1 MFQKVANI
9 MSFSNKS
16 KKNDIFIDAANI
28 ISLCNKRKETNILT
42 IKAEKMNVRP
52 ISFMPKKKNLDI
64 RIFNELRTQILHS
77 EPSFLRDEESFRRE
91 DPWMTTFSERRSLNL
106 RRRERYSAMF
116 PTPSSTFISNLCRS
130 EREVAPSIRYFL
142 LWFRSLVF
150 VFRLRLFLKGRTR
163 KRQTKNEVERF
174 SSQRER
180 ESVCVCVKFVRQK
193 WR

>member
-1 MFQKVANI
+1 MFQIVANIISFSNKSKKIDIFRVATNIISLYINIKRKIEMFQKVANI

-142 LWFRSLVF
+142 L
-150 VFRLRLFLKGRTR
+150 
-163 KRQTKNEVERF
+163 
-174 SSQRER
+174 
-180 ESVCVCVKFVRQK
+180 
-193 WR
+193 